1 MASGLFLYKEC
12 KMKVTSKAIVNG
24 AFEDQYGKRGV
35 QFSPN
40 GMPTY
45 SIPFEINDAP
55 EGTKSFAVVLED
67 KDAITASGFVWI
79 HWLISDLERISV
91 EENES
96 ITATDFT
103 QGANSWASKLGNF
116 STEEAS
122 YYGGMA
128 PPNCKHRYELIVYA
142 LDCKLNLAS
151 GFRFNDLHFA
161 MQDHILAT
169 ASIMGT
175 YDV

>member
-1 MASGLFLYKEC
+1 MI
-12 KMKVTSKAIVNG
+12 VTSSAIKNG
-24 AFEDQYGKRGV
+24 VFEDKYGKRGT

-45 SIPFEINDAP
+45 SIPFEIQGAP

-79 HWLISDLERISV
+79 HWLIANLERTNV
-91 EENES
+91 QENES
-96 ITATDFT
+96 QAATDYV
-103 QGANSWASKLGNF
+103 QGANSWASVLGKF
-116 STEEAS
+116 ELDEAS
-122 YYGGMA
+122 AYGGMA
-128 PPNCKHRYELIVYA
+128 PPNCLHRYELIVYA
-142 LDCKLNLAS
+142 LDTKLDVKP

-161 MQDHILAT
+161 MQGHILDQAVV
-169 ASIMGT
+169 MGT